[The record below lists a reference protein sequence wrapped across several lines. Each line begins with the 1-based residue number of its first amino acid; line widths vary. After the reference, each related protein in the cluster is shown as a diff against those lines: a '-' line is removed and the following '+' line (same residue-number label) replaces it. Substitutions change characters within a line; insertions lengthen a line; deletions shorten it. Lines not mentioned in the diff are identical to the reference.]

1 MARKLVQTYR
11 LCSEQLSSQD
21 HYDYGMRAVIA
32 VLRAAGN
39 LKRRFPDEDEHVL
52 MLRSIIDVNLCKFL
66 SQDVPLFEGIISDL
80 FPGVVLPKSDYTLME
95 KAMREACAEMNLQ
108 EDPYFFLK
116 TTQLYEMIVVRHGL
130 MLVGAPFSG
139 KTMSYRVLARALSIM
154 AERGEEGQVKCEY
167 HCVNPKSITMGQL
180 YGQNDPQ
187 THEWQDGV
195 LAKVYK
201 GCASDPSPNRK
212 WVMLDGPVDAI
223 WIENMNTVLDDN
235 KKLCLNSGEIVAMQG
250 LMNMIFEVQDLA
262 VASPATVSR
271 CGMVY
276 VQPSLLGWRPVM
288 VSWLDTLPAGVTEA
302 HKEQI
307 TALFDWLVPPCLR
320 VATKICKMP
329 QPMQEINLAQSL
341 MRLFDS
347 LLDEFKEPAN
357 IESMKEALV
366 SVWIDSLFLFS
377 LVWSIGASV
386 DEEGRAKFDSYLR
399 RLMFNDVPEELTM
412 WMTPGLKGQG
422 KIKCKPFPSGTEAAP
437 ETVYDFCFD
446 KPSGTWKRWV
456 DLKEDMP
463 IGEDE
468 AYSSIIVPTVDTIR
482 YTFLIDTLVTHG
494 KNFLFVGPTGT
505 GKTAYIKR
513 HVASGIDSELYSYTF
528 MNFSAQTSANMT
540 QDIVD
545 GKLDKR
551 KKGTFG
557 PPPGKKMIVFVDD
570 LNMPQV
576 EEYGAQPPIELLRQF
591 MDYSGWYDRR
601 ELTFRNLVD
610 MQFIAAMGPPG
621 GGRNNVTNRYLRHYH
636 VICATPFNAA
646 TLTKIFSTLVEW
658 WMRTK
663 GLPEE
668 LHECQSSLVKGTIE
682 LYQTVQRELL
692 PTPMKS
698 HYTFNLRDLSKVLQG
713 MLLITPDKCKAL
725 DVMTRLWVHESMRVF
740 HDRLISV
747 EDKDYYKVMAS
758 ELVEKNFA
766 VVLEGKYEDPPVP
779 EGETP
784 PEPEVDEDGNPVE
797 YKLGTRAYKD
807 LFEDRNI
814 IFGDFLDQNCEPEE
828 RVYEEGDDI
837 PKMIK
842 IMEDY
847 LEEYNFSATNQMNL
861 VFFMDAAEHATRI
874 ARILRQPR
882 GNAMLVG
889 VGGSG
894 KQSLTRFGSFMAGFK
909 CFSIELTRGYGITE
923 FRDDLKNL
931 YVQTGIEGTPTV
943 FLFTD
948 TQIVTEGFVEDIN
961 NILNSGE
968 VPGLFAQDEKER
980 MMTEIRPYAE
990 SLGLNPTKDV
1000 LFSTFINRV
1009 RDNLHIIL
1017 CMSPVGEAFRSRCR
1031 QFPSLINCC
1040 TIDWFREWPNDALEA
1055 VAFKILADV
1064 DVPAEERQ
1072 KLLVMC
1078 KSFHKGVGEL
1088 SEEYLAKEG
1097 RHNYVTPTSY
1107 LELLNM
1113 FTSLLA
1119 KQREAVS
1126 GAKRRYEVGLE
1137 KLAFTAD
1144 AVRDMQD
1151 ELTALKPNLIKTVA
1165 ETEELMEKV
1174 QREKVEVV
1182 EPKKAAVDEEVA
1194 EAAKK
1199 GEAAGAVKKECEDLL
1214 AEAIPALEA
1223 AVAALDTITDKDI
1236 KYVNSFKSPPA
1247 MIKLVLESVCVAL
1260 AVKPAKVPD
1269 PAGTG
1274 KMIEDYWPPS
1284 KKLLMD
1290 PTFID
1295 QLRGYDKDNIDP
1307 VIMEK
1312 LRTRYIADETY
1323 TIEKA
1328 ENAAAAAAGLCK
1340 WVFAMDSYDRVAK
1353 IVAPKQLAL
1362 AEAEAEYQKIM
1373 DALKEKQDNLA
1384 DIMGKLAAMEQQLED
1399 SVNEKKRLEDEVD
1412 LCTVKLERAE
1422 SLIGGLGG
1430 EGERWKESAAKL
1442 GIAYEN
1448 LTGDMLIAAGMISY
1462 LGTFTMA
1469 FRDGIADSWVSMC
1482 KESGIP
1488 SSPKFSLQD
1497 VLGDPV
1503 AIRKWGI
1510 AGLPND
1516 SFSIDNGIM
1525 IANARRWPLMI
1536 DPQGQANKWI
1546 KNMCKESGIDVI
1558 KLSNKD
1564 YLRTLANAIRFGR
1577 AVLLENIGEQLDAA
1591 LEPLLQKQ
1599 TFKQGGSEVIKMGD
1613 DIIPYH
1619 PDFRFY
1625 MTTKMRN
1632 PHYQPEV
1639 SVKVSLLNFFV
1650 TLDGLEDQLL
1660 GTVVMQERRDLAE
1673 AKNQLVVSNARMKAQ
1688 LKDLEDKILYMLSNS
1703 TGNILDDEELINT
1716 LAQSKVTSDDITE
1729 KVAEA
1734 EVTERDID
1742 QTREKYRP
1750 VATRASV
1757 LFFCISDLAIVDPMY
1772 QYSLAWFISL
1782 FIRGIEEADKPEE
1795 MEDEEA
1801 RAKLPADDV
1810 EARIEILNEYFTYS
1824 LYNNICRSLFERH
1837 KLMFSLLLCVAI
1849 MQQRGEIDAQEWRFL
1864 LAGPTDTNISAKN
1877 PAPEWVTEK
1886 VWIEVVNASN
1896 LPAFAGFSDAF
1907 AASVNHYRKYFE
1919 SGEAH
1924 RFPLDDTFDGKLN
1937 EFQKLLVIR
1946 CIRPDRFMLGVT
1958 DFVSAKLGSRF
1969 IEPPP
1974 FDLEACYAESR
1985 VDAPLIFV
1993 LSSGADPMADLLKLC
2008 EEKEMLQRFDQVS
2021 LGQGQGPKAEAM
2033 IERAMEEGMWVCLQN
2048 CHLAESWMPKL
2059 DVICETIDAEAVH
2072 PDFRLWLS
2080 AMPSPAFPVA
2090 ILQNGIKMTLEPP
2103 KGLKANLIRSYTRIT
2118 DEYMDEC
2125 KDPASHKR
2133 LLFSICLFHAV
2144 IQDRR
2149 KFGPLGWN
2157 IRYDFTD
2164 GDLNMCQRQIKMMI
2178 DDYEEIPYKVI
2189 RVLCGEI
2196 NYGGRVTDDKD
2207 RRLMN
2212 NLLNNY
2218 IIPEVLTDDFTF
2230 SPSPTYPSPKAQN
2243 VEEFVEFIK
2252 SLPLIPQPEIFGL
2265 HENADITCDQNE
2277 TYSMFETVLS
2287 LQPRVAAGGG
2297 LSREEVIGAAA
2308 RDIFDRCP
2316 SPFDIDAVGAK
2327 YPTDYNQSM
2336 NTVLTQE
2343 CIRYN
2348 NLIVVMRRTLQESLK
2363 ALKGLVVMT
2372 DELEAVTDSIFDN
2385 QVPDAWASKAYPS
2398 LKPLSS
2404 WVLDLLERIKF
2415 IDGWIDN
2422 GPPPVYW
2429 ISGLFFPQAFLTGTL
2444 QNYARKNGF
2453 AIDSIQW
2460 NFVVQDTKTYENTKQ
2475 PPENGCYITGFFL
2488 EGARW
2493 DYDTHLLT
2501 ESRPKELYTDFPLMW
2516 LEPCK
2521 DRVAPT
2527 TGVYNCPAYKTLT
2540 RAGVL
2545 STTGHSTN
2553 FVMYLEVPTDKSE
2566 SHWINSSVALFTA
2579 LMF

>member
-1 MARKLVQTYR
+1 MA
-11 LCSEQLSSQD
+11 
-21 HYDYGMRAVIA
+21 GA
-32 VLRAAGN
+32 
-39 LKRRFPDEDEHVL
+39 LKRGSPDLDEQVVL
-52 MLRSIIDVNLCKFL
+52 IRAMRDANLPKFL
-66 SQDVPLFEGIISDL
+66 SADCELFENLIMDL
-80 FPGVVLPKSDYTLME
+80 FPGKVVPESSAGDLERAIVESINEVDLQPKETFVT
-95 KAMREACAEMNLQ
+95 KVV
-108 EDPYFFLK
+108 
-116 TTQLYEMIVVRHGL
+116 QLYETFNVRFGV
-130 MLVGAPFSG
+130 MLVGPTGGA
-139 KTMSYRVLARALSIM
+139 KTTNYQILKSAMTKLRN
-154 AERGEEGQVKCEY
+154 EGHPNDSFQVIHTY
-167 HCVNPKSITMGQL
+167 VFNPKCIKMGEL
-180 YGQNDPQ
+180 YGEYNLGTGEWTDGLGSTLIRNAVADQ
-187 THEWQDGV
+187 TME
-195 LAKVYK
+195 K
-201 GCASDPSPNRK
+201 K
-212 WVMLDGPVDAI
+212 WVVFDGPVDAI

-235 KKLCLNSGEIVAMQG
+235 CTLCLPNGERIKLNPITMRM
-250 LMNMIFEVQDLA
+250 LFEVQDLA

-276 VQPSLLGWRPVM
+276 MPPNELGW
-288 VSWLDTLPAGVTEA
+288 LPYVTTWANTQLPEA
-302 HKEQI
+302 MTDETKAYILSLFNKTIDGGLSFVRKNLKEAI
-307 TALFDWLVPPCLR
+307 PTVDINLVTSLTALFKSLVQPEKGVDFADDKLSLHPKLAKVFVFSYVWSLGGNLQEQFHAQFDEWARAHFADNIKELEKVPPADEGAMLYDFYVVTDDIDFPKGRFEHWDKAVKLFKYSKEVPFFQLLVPNLDTTRFSFLLETCLD
-320 VATKICKMP
+320 VDK
-329 QPMQEINLAQSL
+329 
-341 MRLFDS
+341 S
-347 LLDEFKEPAN
+347 LL
-357 IESMKEALV
+357 
-366 SVWIDSLFLFS
+366 
-377 LVWSIGASV
+377 
-386 DEEGRAKFDSYLR
+386 
-399 RLMFNDVPEELTM
+399 LT
-412 WMTPGLKGQG
+412 G
-422 KIKCKPFPSGTEAAP
+422 
-437 ETVYDFCFD
+437 
-446 KPSGTWKRWV
+446 
-456 DLKEDMP
+456 
-463 IGEDE
+463 
-468 AYSSIIVPTVDTIR
+468 
-482 YTFLIDTLVTHG
+482 
-494 KNFLFVGPTGT
+494 GT
-505 GKTAYIKR
+505 GVGKSVIITDYLARSQEPRGLVNI
-513 HVASGIDSELYSYTF
+513 IL
-528 MNFSAQTSANMT
+528 NFSAQTPAKDT
-540 QDIVD
+540 QLLIES
-545 GKLDKR
+545 KLEKKR
-551 KKGTFG
+551 KTRFG
-557 PPPGKKMIVFVDD
+557 APPNKKIVLFVDD
-570 LNMPQV
+570 VNMPAR
-576 EEYGAQPPIELLRQF
+576 ETYGAQPPVELLRQYQDF
-591 MDYSGWYDRR
+591 RGFYDR
-601 ELTFRNLVD
+601 EKLFWKDVEDTTLVC
-610 MQFIAAMGPPG
+610 ACAPPG
-621 GGRNNVTNRYLRHYH
+621 GGRQEVTPRFFRHFNMLNVPPPND
-636 VICATPFNAA
+636 ATMKII
-646 TLTKIFSTLVEW
+646 LGSIFSGFLDSSFGPENDKKFPKEFQEIVTPVVDSSVEVYRR
-658 WMRTK
+658 MS
-663 GLPEE
+663 E
-668 LHECQSSLVKGTIE
+668 
-682 LYQTVQRELL
+682 ELL
-692 PTPMKS
+692 PTPQKS